1 MEIVRGKK
9 LKNKLS
15 IIVIS
20 IIVGIVL
27 LVMGIISYAKSNEE
41 ITTLSI
47 FTKNGDSTVNLSGA
61 KYTIKKVTQDKDG
74 KEIEEDAKDF
84 KGNLI
89 GNIENINGTDY
100 RVIESDKN
108 GEINLDLTSGK
119 YRVTEVQAPTGYKL
133 NDNNTYEAN
142 LEAKGE
148 YSIFYENKEWEKEYE
163 IKLNDSELDYN
174 VPIVILDIKE
184 AISGEY
190 LALIGTME
198 NYIIPA
204 ELMEDN
210 NSKELDIGG
219 YIFRINKENKIK
231 EIVKISSEI
240 PEEELLKIG
249 KIKTYINYPSGEFK
263 MHIVQETDKN
273 YVIGF
278 TTKLYIDEESIESI
292 GALIYIDKSGK
303 VITKNLI
310 DYKCT
315 IDTTICIIDDN
326 NNITTIGKAKDVV
339 TIPEKETSR
348 NEEISFGENGK
359 NTTFIIQFNE
369 EGKINWITDL
379 GIVARKANIAEKDGK
394 ILVDININENDI
406 DSGETIDDKIGKY
419 KIIVDNNGKIE
430 EVNKVENPLLLNEE
444 EIFRY
449 NSEKTTSDGG
459 KIISIRTTEGTIIE
473 PKWTV
478 KGERIKLESYESYV
492 IKLNSEDKVEWLI
505 QIDTENPNSTMYETG
520 NIEFFEVDNGYIVTG
535 YLYEINSD
543 DTTDGKEIERLDFEL
558 PIEVKLDKNGKIMYA
573 KNVEINEKN
582 DLEYFIKDVISLG
595 ENKYLYMKRNLEMI
609 EKPINEIPSIK
620 ENSQLGKQAV
630 TIELNIFKKLEKY
643 DELEEKREKID
654 KQIINITNKQEE
666 SLQIIK
672 KDSRT
677 AELLPGAKFTIKRIN
692 ENTGNITKEDAVDK
706 DGKLIGNI
714 ENIDGK
720 DLRVV
725 TTNEKGEIN
734 ESLPIGKYEIVE
746 VKAPEGYY
754 LKPTVEENTYEVEI
768 TEKQEEKKEW
778 KESWN
783 RIVGSKHFRE
793 PERMGQIYDKN
804 SGTGILKKDETG
816 VIVYLDLDNTII
828 PAEDTVNNKEIN
840 INNPIIL
847 KYNLDN
853 KVEWVKNTISAK
865 TIDKMDNGKY
875 KLYGYNNKNKEIIIN
890 AEDTVNNKPII
901 VNSESVN
908 LILNEDFKVE
918 AIINCSYSELIKDNI
933 YKINFYRDTI
943 IPELGNMEGK
953 EINLKKGE
961 YIVKINEQLKIE
973 KIIAKLTNN
982 DEVYT
987 ANNNTIIYKIS
998 PTENRSIQTIEN
1010 KEIELISGKE
1020 YLIKSDYNGNI
1031 LNIFAGVDEIQ
1042 ELTIDKDGYLVK
1054 VFNENN
1060 ITISQE
1066 NTISGQEVSLKNYMY
1081 LKLDNNLKLI
1091 NNTIDLWKN
1100 EKSFEDYLTLVD
1112 VVEDGYLIKAFSTIT
1127 NTINTD
1133 KLNNEKIVIDP
1144 RKETILKFDKNLNV
1158 LEKLNEFYLS
1168 SYYTNGEYSTSW
1180 ISKKENGIYN
1190 IRRRVPY
1197 GGITIPAEDTASNEE
1212 IYISSGLQYILYDS
1226 EFKVLGIDMNIPN
1239 YITENGYIWRE
1250 DNDEETIIP
1259 GNKTVSGED
1268 IKLKEGYSY
1277 ILYNK
1282 NMKVERVLTGYNF
1295 KSEYTYNIENTLYI
1309 QNNGDEFTIKAE
1321 DTENNEEIIVE
1332 ANSSFLVFLNLDTLK
1347 IKKIMYIP
1355 YYYNSYYI
1363 EIIEDGYIAQGGGY
1377 GVETIIPGKYTESGK
1392 DISILDPY
1400 NDYTFKYNKEGK
1412 IQCVVKG
1419 YMVSEEKIENGY
1431 KIITH
1436 YYDEEEEESRTILTI
1451 LDQDYNIIKEIKDFV
1466 LETSDNGYILFKEYR
1481 TNTTIT
1487 KENNTTG
1494 EDIFVNKGTYF
1505 VKENK
1510 DGKIEWLVENTV
1522 NTRELVEINNQYFGR
1537 FEEDKG
1543 NYNYEF
1549 GFFKISEKTI
1559 KEQLTNKKV
1568 INITNESDVGKIVT
1582 KYVDKATNKEIAVSE
1597 EITDRVGVDYETKA
1611 KEIEYYKLEGTPEN
1625 AKGKV
1630 TNGTTEVIYYYNKQD
1645 FNIKA
1650 DKTISELYVNGEK
1663 QDVKNNKN
1671 NIFQVSINRKEV
1683 TKTDLKIRYIIRI
1696 SNTGEI
1702 PGTAGKVTDQIP
1714 EGLEFHQE
1722 DNPDYWKLEN
1732 GVAITDKLDNK
1743 VILPGQFEELEIILR
1758 CSNLEDKLGVK
1769 TNHIVAENMKNE
1781 PNFDD
1786 TNKEDDKGKC
1796 DLIVSIGLGGT
1807 DIIAILGISTI
1818 SLIVVAKVINKF
1830 RKRSK

>member
-1 MEIVRGKK
+1 M
-9 LKNKLS
+9 
-15 IIVIS
+15 
-20 IIVGIVL
+20 
-27 LVMGIISYAKSNEE
+27 
-41 ITTLSI
+41 
-47 FTKNGDSTVNLSGA
+47 
-61 KYTIKKVTQDKDG
+61 
-74 KEIEEDAKDF
+74 
-84 KGNLI
+84 
-89 GNIENINGTDY
+89 
-100 RVIESDKN
+100 
-108 GEINLDLTSGK
+108 
-119 YRVTEVQAPTGYKL
+119 
-133 NDNNTYEAN
+133 
-142 LEAKGE
+142 
-148 YSIFYENKEWEKEYE
+148 
-163 IKLNDSELDYN
+163 
-174 VPIVILDIKE
+174 
-184 AISGEY
+184 
-190 LALIGTME
+190 
-198 NYIIPA
+198 
-204 ELMEDN
+204 
-210 NSKELDIGG
+210 
-219 YIFRINKENKIK
+219 
-231 EIVKISSEI
+231 
-240 PEEELLKIG
+240 
-249 KIKTYINYPSGEFK
+249 
-263 MHIVQETDKN
+263 
-273 YVIGF
+273 
-278 TTKLYIDEESIESI
+278 
-292 GALIYIDKSGK
+292 
-303 VITKNLI
+303 
-310 DYKCT
+310 
-315 IDTTICIIDDN
+315 
-326 NNITTIGKAKDVV
+326 
-339 TIPEKETSR
+339 
-348 NEEISFGENGK
+348 
-359 NTTFIIQFNE
+359 
-369 EGKINWITDL
+369 
-379 GIVARKANIAEKDGK
+379 
-394 ILVDININENDI
+394 
-406 DSGETIDDKIGKY
+406 
-419 KIIVDNNGKIE
+419 
-430 EVNKVENPLLLNEE
+430 
-444 EIFRY
+444 
-449 NSEKTTSDGG
+449 
-459 KIISIRTTEGTIIE
+459 
-473 PKWTV
+473 
-478 KGERIKLESYESYV
+478 
-492 IKLNSEDKVEWLI
+492 
-505 QIDTENPNSTMYETG
+505 
-520 NIEFFEVDNGYIVTG
+520 
-535 YLYEINSD
+535 
-543 DTTDGKEIERLDFEL
+543 
-558 PIEVKLDKNGKIMYA
+558 
-573 KNVEINEKN
+573 
-582 DLEYFIKDVISLG
+582 
-595 ENKYLYMKRNLEMI
+595 
-609 EKPINEIPSIK
+609 
-620 ENSQLGKQAV
+620 
-630 TIELNIFKKLEKY
+630 
-643 DELEEKREKID
+643 
-654 KQIINITNKQEE
+654 NKQEE

-677 AELLPGAKFTIKRIN
+677 AKLLPGAKFTIKRIK
-692 ENTGNITKEDAVDK
+692 ENNGNITKEDAVDK

-714 ENIDGK
+714 ENINGK

-754 LKPTVEENTYEVEI
+754 LKPNVEENTYEIEI
-768 TEKQEEKKEW
+768 TEQQEEKKEW
-778 KESWN
+778 KKSWN
-783 RIVGSKHFRE
+783 RIVGSKHFRY
-793 PERMGQIYDKN
+793 PLRMNQIYYEN
-804 SGTGILKKDETG
+804 SGTGILEKDETG

-853 KVEWVKNTISAK
+853 KVEWVKNTIFAK

-875 KLYGYNNKNKEIIIN
+875 KLYGYNKKNKEITIN

-918 AIINCSYSELIKDNI
+918 AIINCDYINYVENDI
-933 YKINFYRDTI
+933 YIMEFEKDTI

-953 EINLKKGE
+953 EITLQKGR

-982 DEVYT
+982 NEVYT
-987 ANNNTIIYKIS
+987 ANNNTIIYTIS
-998 PTENRSIQTIEN
+998 PTENTSIQTIEN
-1010 KEIELISGKE
+1010 KKIELISGKE

-1060 ITISQE
+1060 ITIKTE
-1066 NTISGQEVSLKNYMY
+1066 DTISGQEVNLKNYMY

-1112 VVEDGYLIKAFSTIT
+1112 VVDDSYLIKVFSTIT
-1127 NTINTD
+1127 NTID
-1133 KLNNEKIVIDP
+1133 IDEKTKQEIVIDEYE
-1144 RKETILKFDKNLNV
+1144 ETILKFDRNLNV
-1158 LEKLNEFYLS
+1158 LEKVNEFYLN
-1168 SYYTNGEYSTSW
+1168 SYYNNGEYITSE
-1180 ISKKENGIYN
+1180 IYNKENGIYD
-1190 IRRRVPY
+1190 IRRRVPS
-1197 GGITIPAEDTASNEE
+1197 GGITIPAEGTASNEE

-1239 YITENGYIWRE
+1239 YITENGYIF
-1250 DNDEETIIP
+1250 EENVPTDTTIP
-1259 GNKTVSGED
+1259 GNQTVSGKD

-1282 NMKVERVLTGYNF
+1282 NMKVERVLTGYKF
-1295 KSEYTYNIENTLYI
+1295 ESEYAYNIENTLYI
-1309 QNNGDEFTIKAE
+1309 KNDGEKFTIKAE

-1355 YYYNSYYI
+1355 YYYDSYDI
-1363 EIIEDGYIAQGGGY
+1363 EMIEDGYIAQGGY
-1377 GVETIIPGKYTESGK
+1377 DVETIIPGKYTESGK
-1392 DISILDPY
+1392 SIKILDIY
-1400 NDYTFKYNKEGK
+1400 NEYTFKYNKEGK
-1412 IQCVVKG
+1412 IKYVVKG
-1419 YMVSEEKIENGY
+1419 NSLYEEKIENGY
-1431 KIITH
+1431 KIITVDGD
-1436 YYDEEEEESRTILTI
+1436 YYDESGYNLTI
-1451 LDQDYNIIKEIKDFV
+1451 LDQNYSIKKEIKGFL
-1466 LETSDNGYILFKEYR
+1466 LETSDGGYIYNKEYI

-1487 KENNTTG
+1487 KENNTIG
-1494 EDIFVNKGTYF
+1494 EDIFVNKGRYL

-1510 DGKIEWLVENTV
+1510 EGKIEWLVENTV
-1522 NTRELVEINNQYFGR
+1522 NTREIFEIDNTYFGR

-1549 GFFKISEKTI
+1549 GFFKISQETI

-1597 EITDRVGVDYETKA
+1597 EITDRVGADYETKA

-1663 QDVKNNKN
+1663 QDIKNNKN

-1683 TKTDLKIRYIIRI
+1683 AKTDLKIRYIIRI

-1769 TNHIVAENMKNE
+1769 TNHVVAENMNNE
-1781 PNFDD
+1781 PNFED

-1807 DIIAILGISTI
+1807 DIIAILGVSTI

>member
-47 FTKNGDSTVNLSGA
+47 LTKNGDSTVNLSGA

-108 GEINLDLTSGK
+108 GEINLDLKSGK

-148 YSIFYENKEWEKEYE
+148 YIRTFANKEWEKEFKRMFEDPTVIGEPIE
-163 IKLNDSELDYN
+163 IIDIQETTGEEYIALVEIVGDYTIPTEEMENGKLKELQKGIFIFRYSSDNKISEIVELVGNDTNYLKASSYSMN
-174 VPIVILDIKE
+174 NGIDIIAETDEYYIIGVADEVLIYFNK
-184 AISGEY
+184 SGELEKITAEEY
-190 LALIGTME
+190 G
-198 NYIIPA
+198 IPVA
-204 ELMEDN
+204 TQM
-210 NSKELDIGG
+210 S
-219 YIFRINKENKIK
+219 
-231 EIVKISSEI
+231 IV
-240 PEEELLKIG
+240 
-249 KIKTYINYPSGEFK
+249 
-263 MHIVQETDKN
+263 
-273 YVIGF
+273 
-278 TTKLYIDEESIESI
+278 DE
-292 GALIYIDKSGK
+292 
-303 VITKNLI
+303 
-310 DYKCT
+310 
-315 IDTTICIIDDN
+315 N
-326 NNITTIGKAKDVV
+326 NNITTIGAIEDRTVIPAEKTTNNKEIVLERKEDGYN
-339 TIPEKETSR
+339 TIL
-348 NEEISFGENGK
+348 
-359 NTTFIIQFNE
+359 IQFS
-369 EGKINWITDL
+369 
-379 GIVARKANIAEKDGK
+379 KDGK
-394 ILVDININENDI
+394 VSWATLL
-406 DSGETIDDKIGKY
+406 
-419 KIIVDNNGKIE
+419 GKIE
-430 EVNKVENPLLLNEE
+430 IGTKEIIEKDNKYLTGVYIENNITIEGYNTSSGENIEVEPGSYKLYFNKDGKVEEFKELKNPLLTENNGNFEIPIEILTLDGG
-444 EIFRY
+444 EIFQLKNY
-449 NSEKTTSDGG
+449 EQYTISSEW
-459 KIISIRTTEGTIIE
+459 TTEGKDII
-473 PKWTV
+473 
-478 KGERIKLESYESYV
+478 LEEYESYI
-492 IKLNSEDKVEWLI
+492 IKLNEEDKVEWVIPAYQFDYL
-505 QIDTENPNSTMYETG
+505 
-520 NIEFFEVDNGYIVTG
+520 FEIDNGYIVTC
-535 YLYEINSD
+535 LLNDEIDANSTVSGQQIED
-543 DTTDGKEIERLDFEL
+543 LNFNYPVEMKINKDGK
-558 PIEVKLDKNGKIMYA
+558 VMYA
-573 KNVEINEKN
+573 KNVDVIDKKMG
-582 DLEYFIKDVISLG
+582 YIIQDVISLKN
-595 ENKYLYMKRNLEMI
+595 NKYVYLKRTDYLRVDSRNFKESS
-609 EKPINEIPSIK
+609 NSIAPR
-620 ENSQLGKQAV
+620 EAYNDF
-630 TIELNIFKKLEKY
+630 TKLEKY
-643 DELEEKREKID
+643 KEIEEEREKID
-654 KQIINITNKQEE
+654 KKIINVTNKQEE

-677 AELLPGAKFTIKRIN
+677 AQLLPGAKFTIKRIN

-783 RIVGSKHFRE
+783 RIVGSK
-793 PERMGQIYDKN
+793 Y
-804 SGTGILKKDETG
+804 ILPPARSIKMYHSETKILENNETG
-816 VIVYLDLDNTII
+816 VVVYLNLDNIKI

-840 INNPIIL
+840 INNPVII

-853 KVEWVKNTISAK
+853 KVEWLKNTISADR
-865 TIDKMDNGKY
+865 IDKMDNGKY
-875 KLYGYNNKNKEIIIN
+875 KLSGYNDRKEITIN

-901 VNSESVN
+901 IKNSRSID

-918 AIINCSYSELIKDNI
+918 SISNCSNINYVKDNI
-933 YKINFYRDTI
+933 YIIEFYEDTI
-943 IPELGNMEGK
+943 IPELGNTTGQEISIEKGK
-953 EINLKKGE
+953 YL
-961 YIVKINEQLKIE
+961 VQINEQLKIE
-973 KIIAKLTNN
+973 KIITKLIDYDNIYAIDN
-982 DEVYT
+982 ESIVYR
-987 ANNNTIIYKIS
+987 IS
-998 PTENRSIQTIEN
+998 PNENTKIKTIDN
-1010 KEIELISGKE
+1010 REINLLAGKE
-1020 YLIKSDYNGNI
+1020 YMIKIKHNGEI
-1031 LNIFAGVDEIQ
+1031 LSVFGGLEEIK
-1042 ELTIDKDGYLVK
+1042 EVKIDGDGYLLK
-1054 VFNENN
+1054 IFNKNN
-1060 ITISQE
+1060 ITIPAKD
-1066 NTISGQEVSLKNYMY
+1066 TYIGKDVILKNYMY
-1081 LKLDNNLKLI
+1081 LKLDNNLKLV
-1091 NNTIDLWKN
+1091 NNTIDFWN
-1100 EKSFEDYLTLVD
+1100 TTKSFSAYLTLVD
-1112 VVEDGYLIKAFSTIT
+1112 IIDDGYLIKVFSTKT
-1127 NTINTD
+1127 NIIHTNELSNQETVINSYD
-1133 KLNNEKIVIDP
+1133 
-1144 RKETILKFDKNLNV
+1144 ETILKFDKNLKV
-1158 LEKLNEFYLS
+1158 LEKLNEFYIN
-1168 SYYTNGEYSTSW
+1168 SYYSSSGEYVTSN
-1180 ISKKENGIYN
+1180 IIEQGNGIYN
-1190 IRRRVPY
+1190 MRRNVGY
-1197 GGITIPAEDTASNEE
+1197 GGIIIPVEDTVGNEE
-1212 IYISSGLQYILYDS
+1212 ISINSGSRKILYNNQ
-1226 EFKVLGIDMNIPN
+1226 FKVLGVDMDLPV
-1239 YITENGYIWRE
+1239 YITDSGYIFKEYNRE
-1250 DNDEETIIP
+1250 DTIIP
-1259 GNKTVSGED
+1259 ANKTVNGYD

-1282 NMKVERVLTGYNF
+1282 NIKVERVLTGYNF
-1295 KSEYTYNIENTLYI
+1295 QDEYKPKIENTLHI
-1309 QNNGDEFTIKAE
+1309 NNTGETFTIKAE
-1321 DTENNEEIIVE
+1321 DTENNEEI
-1332 ANSSFLVFLNLDTLK
+1332 LVDADSEFKVFINPNTLK
-1347 IKKIMYIP
+1347 IRSIMRLP
-1355 YYYNSYYI
+1355 DSYYS
-1363 EIIEDGYIAQGGGY
+1363 EDVSETEDGYIIEGRFFG
-1377 GVETIIPGKYTESGK
+1377 EKLISGKYTETGK
-1392 DISILDPY
+1392 DIEIKPY
-1400 NDYTFKYNKEGK
+1400 EDDEYTIKYNKEGK
-1412 IQCVVKG
+1412 IQYILSGYVESVKEHNDN
-1419 YMVSEEKIENGY
+1419 YV
-1431 KIITH
+1431 
-1436 YYDEEEEESRTILTI
+1436 ILTKNDVYDLDISRYNLVI
-1451 LDQDYNIIKEIKDFV
+1451 LDKNWNIKKEIKDFL
-1466 LETSDNGYILFKEYR
+1466 LETSDEGYIYNKEYK

-1494 EDIFVNKGTYF
+1494 EDIFVNKGKYL

-1510 DGKIEWLVENTV
+1510 KGKIEWLIEEKNKDNV
-1522 NTRELVEINNQYFGR
+1522 NELVEINNTYFGT
-1537 FEEDKG
+1537 FEQDKG
-1543 NYNYEF
+1543 NNNYEF

-1671 NIFQVSINRKEV
+1671 NIFHVSINRKEV

-1769 TNHIVAENMKNE
+1769 TNHVVAENMNNE
-1781 PNFDD
+1781 PNFED

>member
-47 FTKNGDSTVNLSGA
+47 LTKNGDSTVNLSGA

-108 GEINLDLTSGK
+108 GEINLDLKSGK

-142 LEAKGE
+142 LEAKGN
-148 YSIFYENKEWEKEYE
+148 YSIFCENREWEKEYE
-163 IKLNDSELDYN
+163 IQPDESGIKEKGME
-174 VPIVILDIKE
+174 VLDIKE
-184 AISGEY
+184 TTGEEY
-190 LALIGTME
+190 IALVVTAG
-198 NYIIPA
+198 NYTIPS
-204 ELMEDN
+204 EEMEDGKL
-210 NSKELDIGG
+210 KELQEGI
-219 YIFRINKENKIK
+219 YIFRYSSDNKIN
-231 EIVKISSEI
+231 EIVELVVNDTNYLKASSYSMNNGIDIIAETDEYYIIGESEI
-240 PEEELLKIG
+240 LG
-249 KIKTYINYPSGEFK
+249 YFN
-263 MHIVQETDKN
+263 
-273 YVIGF
+273 
-278 TTKLYIDEESIESI
+278 
-292 GALIYIDKSGK
+292 KSGK
-303 VITKNLI
+303 LEKITAKEYGI
-310 DYKCT
+310 PVATQMSIVDEK
-315 IDTTICIIDDN
+315 
-326 NNITTIGKAKDVV
+326 NNITTIGAIEDRTVIPAEKTTNNKEIVLEKKEDGYN
-339 TIPEKETSR
+339 TIL
-348 NEEISFGENGK
+348 
-359 NTTFIIQFNE
+359 IQFS
-369 EGKINWITDL
+369 
-379 GIVARKANIAEKDGK
+379 KDGK
-394 ILVDININENDI
+394 VNWATLL
-406 DSGETIDDKIGKY
+406 
-419 KIIVDNNGKIE
+419 GKIE
-430 EVNKVENPLLLNEE
+430 IGTKEIIEKDNKYLTGVYIENNITIEGYNTSSGENIEVEPGSYKLYFNKDGKVEEFKKFKNPLFTENNDNLEIPTVKLTLDGGLILQLRNYEQYTISSEWTTEGKDIILDGYESNIIKVNEE
-444 EIFRY
+444 E
-449 NSEKTTSDGG
+449 
-459 KIISIRTTEGTIIE
+459 
-473 PKWTV
+473 
-478 KGERIKLESYESYV
+478 
-492 IKLNSEDKVEWLI
+492 KVEWMIEAYQL
-505 QIDTENPNSTMYETG
+505 EN
-520 NIEFFEVDNGYIVTG
+520 IFEVDKG
-535 YLYEINSD
+535 YLITCMLNDSIDSNNTVYGKPIDNLNLKFEVEIKIN
-543 DTTDGKEIERLDFEL
+543 
-558 PIEVKLDKNGKIMYA
+558 KNGKILYA
-573 KNVEINEKN
+573 KNVEILREE
-582 DLEYFIKDVISLG
+582 EYWGLGYLIDDVICL
-595 ENKYLYMKRNLEMI
+595 ENNKYVYLKTEDYIGEESRKLKKQNNSI
-609 EKPINEIPSIK
+609 ESRDIY
-620 ENSQLGKQAV
+620 NSSS
-630 TIELNIFKKLEKY
+630 KLEKY
-643 DELEEKREKID
+643 KEIEEKREKID
-654 KQIINITNKQEE
+654 KQIINITNKQED

-677 AELLPGAKFTIKRIN
+677 AKLLPGAKFTIKRIN
-692 ENTGNITKEDAVDK
+692 ENNGNITKEDAVDK

-714 ENIDGK
+714 ENINGK

-754 LKPTVEENTYEVEI
+754 LKPNVEENTYEVEI
-768 TEKQEEKKEW
+768 TEQQEEKKGW
-778 KESWN
+778 KKNWN
-783 RIVGSKHFRE
+783 RIVGSKCFGI
-793 PERMGQIYDKN
+793 PQSMDQIYDEN
-804 SGTGILKKDETG
+804 SGTGILEKDETG

-840 INNPIIL
+840 IDNPVIL

-853 KVEWVKNTISAK
+853 KVEWLKNTISADR
-865 TIDKMDNGKY
+865 IDKMNNGKY
-875 KLYGYNNKNKEIIIN
+875 KLSGYNKKEIEIP
-890 AEDTVNNKPII
+890 AEDTVNNKTITI
-901 VNSESVN
+901 NSESVD
-908 LILNEDFKVE
+908 LILNGDFKVE
-918 AIINCSYSELIKDNI
+918 SIINCDYIDYLENDI
-933 YKINFYRDTI
+933 YIMEFEKDTI
-943 IPELGNMEGK
+943 IPELGNITGQERVF
-953 EINLKKGE
+953 EKGG

-973 KIIAKLTNN
+973 KIITKLTENY
-982 DEVYT
+982 EVYST
-987 ANNNTIIYKIS
+987 NNNTVIYKIS

-1112 VVEDGYLIKAFSTIT
+1112 VVEDGYLIKVFSTIT
-1127 NTINTD
+1127 NTINID
-1133 KLNNEKIVIDP
+1133 EKTKQEIVIDEYE
-1144 RKETILKFDKNLNV
+1144 ETILKFDRNLNV
-1158 LEKLNEFYLS
+1158 LEKVNEFYLN
-1168 SYYTNGEYSTSW
+1168 SYYNNGEYITSK
-1180 ISKKENGIYN
+1180 IYNKENGIYD
-1190 IRRRVPY
+1190 ISRSVPS
-1197 GGITIPAEDTASNEE
+1197 GGITIPAEETASNEE
-1212 IYISSGLQYILYDS
+1212 MYISSGFKRIFYNKQ
-1226 EFKVLGIDMNIPN
+1226 FKVLGVGIKLPV
-1239 YITENGYIWRE
+1239 YITNTGYIW
-1250 DNDEETIIP
+1250 EENYTQDTIIP
-1259 GNKTVSGED
+1259 GNQTVSGKD

-1295 KSEYTYNIENTLYI
+1295 ESKYTPDIENTLYI
-1309 QNNGDEFTIKAE
+1309 KNDGEEFTIKAE

-1332 ANSSFLVFLNLDTLK
+1332 ANSNFQVVLNVETLK
-1347 IKKIMYIP
+1347 IKKIMYLP
-1355 YYYNSYYI
+1355 YNYESYEI
-1363 EIIEDGYIAQGGGY
+1363 EQIEDGYIAVGGFDT
-1377 GVETIIPGKYTESGK
+1377 ETVIPGKYTASGK
-1392 DISILDPY
+1392 DIEILEIY
-1400 NDYTFKYNKEGK
+1400 NDYIFKYNNDGK
-1412 IQCVVKG
+1412 IIYILKG
-1419 YMVSEEKIENGY
+1419 DNLYEEKIENGY
-1431 KIITH
+1431 KIITVDDI
-1436 YYDEEEEESRTILTI
+1436 YDFESQYTLTI
-1451 LDQDYNIIKEIKDFV
+1451 MDSKYNIIKEIRGFL
-1466 LETSDNGYILFKEYR
+1466 LETSDGGYIYNKEYE

-1494 EDIFVNKGTYF
+1494 EDLFVNKGRYL

-1510 DGKIEWLVENTV
+1510 EGKIEWLVENTV
-1522 NTRELVEINNQYFGR
+1522 NTIEIFEIDNKYFGR

-1543 NYNYEF
+1543 NCNYEF
-1549 GFFKISEKTI
+1549 GFFKISQETI

-1597 EITDRVGVDYETKA
+1597 EITDRVGADYETKA

-1769 TNHIVAENMKNE
+1769 TNHVVAENMNNE

-1807 DIIAILGISTI
+1807 DIITILGISTI

>member
-20 IIVGIVL
+20 IIVGILL

-47 FTKNGDSTVNLSGA
+47 LTKNGDSTVNLSGA

-74 KEIEEDAKDF
+74 KEIEEEAKDF

-108 GEINLDLTSGK
+108 GEINLDLKSGK

-142 LEAKGE
+142 LEAKGKK
-148 YSIFYENKEWEKEYE
+148 IKFFLNKECEKEYE
-163 IKLNDSELDYN
+163 VMSEDSGVTAKGLA
-174 VPIVILDIKE
+174 VLDIKE
-184 AISGEY
+184 TTGEEYIALVEILGDYTIPTEEMENGKLKELQKGIFIFRYSSDNKISEIVELVGNDTNYLKTSSYSMNNRIDIIAETDEYYIIGVADEVLIYFNKSGELEKITAEEY
-190 LALIGTME
+190 G
-198 NYIIPA
+198 IPVA
-204 ELMEDN
+204 TQM
-210 NSKELDIGG
+210 S
-219 YIFRINKENKIK
+219 
-231 EIVKISSEI
+231 IV
-240 PEEELLKIG
+240 
-249 KIKTYINYPSGEFK
+249 
-263 MHIVQETDKN
+263 
-273 YVIGF
+273 
-278 TTKLYIDEESIESI
+278 DE
-292 GALIYIDKSGK
+292 
-303 VITKNLI
+303 
-310 DYKCT
+310 
-315 IDTTICIIDDN
+315 N
-326 NNITTIGKAKDVV
+326 NNITTIGEIYNRTVIPAEKTTNNKEIILEKKEDGYN
-339 TIPEKETSR
+339 TIL
-348 NEEISFGENGK
+348 
-359 NTTFIIQFNE
+359 IQFS
-369 EGKINWITDL
+369 
-379 GIVARKANIAEKDGK
+379 KDGK
-394 ILVDININENDI
+394 VNWATLL
-406 DSGETIDDKIGKY
+406 
-419 KIIVDNNGKIE
+419 GKIE
-430 EVNKVENPLLLNEE
+430 IGTKEIIEKDNKYLTGVYIENNITIEGYNTSSGENIELEPGAYKLYFNKDGKVEEFKKFKNPLFTENNDNLEIPTVKLTLDGGLILQLRNYEQYTISSEWTTEGKDIILDGYESYIIKVNEE
-444 EIFRY
+444 E
-449 NSEKTTSDGG
+449 
-459 KIISIRTTEGTIIE
+459 
-473 PKWTV
+473 
-478 KGERIKLESYESYV
+478 
-492 IKLNSEDKVEWLI
+492 KVEWILK
-505 QIDTENPNSTMYETG
+505 IDDIYNL
-520 NIEFFEVDNGYIVTG
+520 FEIDNGYIITG
-535 YLYEINSD
+535 DFYDEIDPN
-543 DTTDGKEIERLDFEL
+543 DTVAGEPIEDIDTSI
-558 PIEVKLDKNGKIMYA
+558 PVEVKLNKNGKIMYV
-573 KNVEINEKN
+573 KNIKVINKE
-582 DLEYFIKDVISLG
+582 EQWGYIIQDVIEL
-595 ENKYLYMKRNLEMI
+595 ENNKYVYLKDCNTETSSNLYYF
-609 EKPINEIPSIK
+609 
-620 ENSQLGKQAV
+620 
-630 TIELNIFKKLEKY
+630 TKLEKNI
-643 DELEEKREKID
+643 ETKEEREEID
-654 KQIINITNKQEE
+654 KKIINVTNNQEE

-677 AELLPGAKFTIKRIN
+677 AKLLPGAKFTIKRIN
-692 ENTGNITKEDAVDK
+692 ENNGNITKEDAVDK

-714 ENIDGK
+714 ENINGK

-754 LKPTVEENTYEVEI
+754 LKPNVEENTYEIEI
-768 TEKQEEKKEW
+768 TEQQEEKKEW
-778 KESWN
+778 KKSWN
-783 RIVGSKHFRE
+783 RIVGSKHFRY
-793 PERMGQIYDKN
+793 PLRMNQIYYEN
-804 SGTGILKKDETG
+804 SGTGILEKDETG

-875 KLYGYNNKNKEIIIN
+875 KLYGYNKKNKEITIN

-918 AIINCSYSELIKDNI
+918 AIINCDYINYVENDI
-933 YKINFYRDTI
+933 YIMEFEKDTI

-953 EINLKKGE
+953 EITLQKGR

-982 DEVYT
+982 NEVYT
-987 ANNNTIIYKIS
+987 ANNNTIIYTIS
-998 PTENRSIQTIEN
+998 PTENTSIQTIEN
-1010 KEIELISGKE
+1010 KKIELISGKE

-1060 ITISQE
+1060 ITIKTE
-1066 NTISGQEVSLKNYMY
+1066 DTISGQEVNLKNYMY

-1112 VVEDGYLIKAFSTIT
+1112 VVDDSYLIKVFSTIT
-1127 NTINTD
+1127 NTID
-1133 KLNNEKIVIDP
+1133 IDEKTKQEIVIDEYE
-1144 RKETILKFDKNLNV
+1144 ETILKFDRNLNV
-1158 LEKLNEFYLS
+1158 LEKVNEFYLN
-1168 SYYTNGEYSTSW
+1168 SYYNNGEYITSE
-1180 ISKKENGIYN
+1180 IYNKENGIYD
-1190 IRRRVPY
+1190 IRRRVPS
-1197 GGITIPAEDTASNEE
+1197 GGITIPAEGTASNEE

-1239 YITENGYIWRE
+1239 YITENGYIF
-1250 DNDEETIIP
+1250 EENVPTDTTIP
-1259 GNKTVSGED
+1259 GNQTVSGKD

-1282 NMKVERVLTGYNF
+1282 NMKVERVLTGYKF
-1295 KSEYTYNIENTLYI
+1295 ESEYAYNIENTLYI
-1309 QNNGDEFTIKAE
+1309 KNDGEEFTIKAE

-1355 YYYNSYYI
+1355 YYYDSYDI
-1363 EIIEDGYIAQGGGY
+1363 EMIEDGYIAQGGY
-1377 GVETIIPGKYTESGK
+1377 DVETIIPGKYTESGK
-1392 DISILDPY
+1392 SIKILDIY
-1400 NDYTFKYNKEGK
+1400 NEYTFKYNKEGK
-1412 IQCVVKG
+1412 IKYVVKG
-1419 YMVSEEKIENGY
+1419 NSLYEEKIENGY
-1431 KIITH
+1431 KIITVDGD
-1436 YYDEEEEESRTILTI
+1436 YYDESGYNLTI
-1451 LDQDYNIIKEIKDFV
+1451 LDQNYSIKKEIKGFL
-1466 LETSDNGYILFKEYR
+1466 LETSDGGYIYNKEYI

-1487 KENNTTG
+1487 KENNTIG
-1494 EDIFVNKGTYF
+1494 EDIFVNKGRYL

-1510 DGKIEWLVENTV
+1510 EGKIEWLVENTV
-1522 NTRELVEINNQYFGR
+1522 NTREIFEIDNTYFGR

-1549 GFFKISEKTI
+1549 GFFKISQETI

-1568 INITNESDVGKIVT
+1568 INITNESEVGKIVT

-1781 PNFDD
+1781 PNFED

-1807 DIIAILGISTI
+1807 DIIAILGVSTI

>member
-20 IIVGIVL
+20 IIVGILL

-47 FTKNGDSTVNLSGA
+47 LTKNGDSTVNLSGA

-74 KEIEEDAKDF
+74 KEIEEEAKDF

-108 GEINLDLTSGK
+108 GEINLDLKSGK

-142 LEAKGE
+142 LEAKGKK
-148 YSIFYENKEWEKEYE
+148 IKFFLNKECEKEYE
-163 IKLNDSELDYN
+163 VMSEDSGVTAKGLA
-174 VPIVILDIKE
+174 VLDIKE
-184 AISGEY
+184 TTGEEYIALVEILGDYTIPTEEMENGKLKELQKGIFIFRYSSDNKISEIVELVGNDTNYLKTSSYSMNNRIDIIAETDEYYIIGVADEVLIYFNKSGELEKITAEEY
-190 LALIGTME
+190 G
-198 NYIIPA
+198 IPVA
-204 ELMEDN
+204 TQM
-210 NSKELDIGG
+210 S
-219 YIFRINKENKIK
+219 
-231 EIVKISSEI
+231 IV
-240 PEEELLKIG
+240 
-249 KIKTYINYPSGEFK
+249 
-263 MHIVQETDKN
+263 
-273 YVIGF
+273 
-278 TTKLYIDEESIESI
+278 DE
-292 GALIYIDKSGK
+292 
-303 VITKNLI
+303 
-310 DYKCT
+310 
-315 IDTTICIIDDN
+315 N
-326 NNITTIGKAKDVV
+326 NNITTIGEIYNRTVIPAEKTTNNKEIILEKKEDGYN
-339 TIPEKETSR
+339 TIL
-348 NEEISFGENGK
+348 
-359 NTTFIIQFNE
+359 IQFS
-369 EGKINWITDL
+369 
-379 GIVARKANIAEKDGK
+379 KDGK
-394 ILVDININENDI
+394 VNWATLL
-406 DSGETIDDKIGKY
+406 
-419 KIIVDNNGKIE
+419 GKIE
-430 EVNKVENPLLLNEE
+430 IGTKEIIEKDNKYLTGVYIENNITIEGYNTSSGENIELEPGAYKLYFNKDGKVEEFKKFKNPLFTENNDNLEIPTVKLTLDGGLILQLRNYEQYTISSEWTTEGKDIILDGYESYIIKVNEE
-444 EIFRY
+444 E
-449 NSEKTTSDGG
+449 
-459 KIISIRTTEGTIIE
+459 
-473 PKWTV
+473 
-478 KGERIKLESYESYV
+478 
-492 IKLNSEDKVEWLI
+492 KVEWILK
-505 QIDTENPNSTMYETG
+505 IDDIYNL
-520 NIEFFEVDNGYIVTG
+520 FEIDNGYIITG
-535 YLYEINSD
+535 DFYDEIDPN
-543 DTTDGKEIERLDFEL
+543 DTVAGEPIEDIDTSI
-558 PIEVKLDKNGKIMYA
+558 PVEVKLNKNGKIMYV
-573 KNVEINEKN
+573 KNIKVINKE
-582 DLEYFIKDVISLG
+582 EQWGYIIQDVIEL
-595 ENKYLYMKRNLEMI
+595 ENNKYVYLKDCNAETSSNLYYF
-609 EKPINEIPSIK
+609 
-620 ENSQLGKQAV
+620 
-630 TIELNIFKKLEKY
+630 TKLEKNI
-643 DELEEKREKID
+643 ETKEEREKID
-654 KQIINITNKQEE
+654 KKIINVMNKQEE

-677 AELLPGAKFTIKRIN
+677 AKLLPGAKFTIKRIK
-692 ENTGNITKEDAVDK
+692 ENNGNITKEDAVDK

-714 ENIDGK
+714 ENINGK

-754 LKPTVEENTYEVEI
+754 LKPNVEENTYEIEI
-768 TEKQEEKKEW
+768 TEQQEEKKEW
-778 KESWN
+778 KKSWN
-783 RIVGSKHFRE
+783 RIVGSKHFRY
-793 PERMGQIYDKN
+793 PLRMNQIYYEN
-804 SGTGILKKDETG
+804 SGTGILEKDETG

-853 KVEWVKNTISAK
+853 KVEWVKNTIFAK

-875 KLYGYNNKNKEIIIN
+875 KLYGYNKKNKEITIN

-918 AIINCSYSELIKDNI
+918 AIINCDYINYVENDI
-933 YKINFYRDTI
+933 YIMEFEKDTI

-953 EINLKKGE
+953 EITLQKGR

-982 DEVYT
+982 NEVYT
-987 ANNNTIIYKIS
+987 ANNNTIIYTIS
-998 PTENRSIQTIEN
+998 PTENTSIQTIEN
-1010 KEIELISGKE
+1010 KKIELISGKE

-1060 ITISQE
+1060 ITIKTE
-1066 NTISGQEVSLKNYMY
+1066 DTISGQEVNLKNYMY

-1112 VVEDGYLIKAFSTIT
+1112 VVDDSYLIKVFSTIT
-1127 NTINTD
+1127 NTID
-1133 KLNNEKIVIDP
+1133 IDEKTKQEIVIDEYE
-1144 RKETILKFDKNLNV
+1144 ETILKFDRNLNV
-1158 LEKLNEFYLS
+1158 LEKVNEFYLN
-1168 SYYTNGEYSTSW
+1168 SYYNNGEYITSE
-1180 ISKKENGIYN
+1180 IYNKENGIYD
-1190 IRRRVPY
+1190 IRRRVPS
-1197 GGITIPAEDTASNEE
+1197 GGITIPAEGTASNEE

-1239 YITENGYIWRE
+1239 YITENGYIF
-1250 DNDEETIIP
+1250 EENVPTDTTIP
-1259 GNKTVSGED
+1259 GNQTVSGKD

-1282 NMKVERVLTGYNF
+1282 NMKVERVLTGYKF
-1295 KSEYTYNIENTLYI
+1295 ESEYAYNIENTLYI
-1309 QNNGDEFTIKAE
+1309 KNDGEKFTIKAE

-1355 YYYNSYYI
+1355 YYYDSYDI
-1363 EIIEDGYIAQGGGY
+1363 EMIEDGYIAQGGY
-1377 GVETIIPGKYTESGK
+1377 DVETIIPGKYTESGK
-1392 DISILDPY
+1392 SIKILDIY
-1400 NDYTFKYNKEGK
+1400 NEYTFKYNKEGK
-1412 IQCVVKG
+1412 IKYVVKG
-1419 YMVSEEKIENGY
+1419 NSLYEEKIENGY
-1431 KIITH
+1431 KIITVDGD
-1436 YYDEEEEESRTILTI
+1436 YYDESGYNLTI
-1451 LDQDYNIIKEIKDFV
+1451 LDQNYSIKKEIKGFL
-1466 LETSDNGYILFKEYR
+1466 LETSDGGYIYNKEYI

-1487 KENNTTG
+1487 KENNTIG
-1494 EDIFVNKGTYF
+1494 EDIFVNKGRYL

-1510 DGKIEWLVENTV
+1510 EGKIEWLVENTV
-1522 NTRELVEINNQYFGR
+1522 NTREIFEIDNTYFGR

-1549 GFFKISEKTI
+1549 GFFKISQETI

-1568 INITNESDVGKIVT
+1568 INITNESEVGKIVT

-1663 QDVKNNKN
+1663 QDIKNNKN

-1683 TKTDLKIRYIIRI
+1683 AKTDLKIRYIIRI

-1769 TNHIVAENMKNE
+1769 TNHVVAENMNNE
-1781 PNFDD
+1781 PNFED

-1807 DIIAILGISTI
+1807 DIIAILGVSTI

>member
-163 IKLNDSELDYN
+163 IKEKGME
-174 VPIVILDIKE
+174 VLDIKE
-184 AISGEY
+184 TTGEEY
-190 LALIGTME
+190 IALVVTAG
-198 NYIIPA
+198 NYTIPL
-204 ELMEDN
+204 EEMEDGKL
-210 NSKELDIGG
+210 KELQEGI
-219 YIFRINKENKIK
+219 YIFRYSSDNKIN
-231 EIVKISSEI
+231 EIVELVVNDTNYLKASSYS
-240 PEEELLKIG
+240 LDDG
-249 KIKTYINYPSGEFK
+249 IN
-263 MHIVQETDKN
+263 IIAETDE
-273 YVIGF
+273 YYIIG
-278 TTKLYIDEESIESI
+278 
-292 GALIYIDKSGK
+292 GAYEVLIYFNKSGRLEK
-303 VITKNLI
+303 ITAEEYGI
-310 DYKCT
+310 PVATQMSIVDE
-315 IDTTICIIDDN
+315 N
-326 NNITTIGKAKDVV
+326 NNITTIGAIEDRTVIPAEKTTNNKEIVLEKKEDGYN
-339 TIPEKETSR
+339 TIL
-348 NEEISFGENGK
+348 
-359 NTTFIIQFNE
+359 IQFS
-369 EGKINWITDL
+369 
-379 GIVARKANIAEKDGK
+379 KDGK
-394 ILVDININENDI
+394 VNWATLL
-406 DSGETIDDKIGKY
+406 
-419 KIIVDNNGKIE
+419 GKIE
-430 EVNKVENPLLLNEE
+430 IGTKEIIEKDNKYLTGVYIENNITIEGYNTSSGENIEVEPGSYKLYFNKDGKVEEFKKFKNPLFTENNDNLEIPTVKLTLDGGLILQLRNYEQYTISSEWTTEGKDIILDGYESNIIKVNEE
-444 EIFRY
+444 E
-449 NSEKTTSDGG
+449 
-459 KIISIRTTEGTIIE
+459 
-473 PKWTV
+473 
-478 KGERIKLESYESYV
+478 
-492 IKLNSEDKVEWLI
+492 KVEWMIEAYQL
-505 QIDTENPNSTMYETG
+505 EN
-520 NIEFFEVDNGYIVTG
+520 IFEVDKG
-535 YLYEINSD
+535 YLITCMLNDSIDSNNTVYGKPIDNLNLKFEVEIKIN
-543 DTTDGKEIERLDFEL
+543 
-558 PIEVKLDKNGKIMYA
+558 KNGKILYA
-573 KNVEINEKN
+573 KNVEILREE
-582 DLEYFIKDVISLG
+582 EYWGLGYLIDDVICL
-595 ENKYLYMKRNLEMI
+595 ENNKYVYLKTEDYIGEESRKLKKQNNSI
-609 EKPINEIPSIK
+609 ESRER
-620 ENSQLGKQAV
+620 V
-630 TIELNIFKKLEKY
+630 TSYSKLEKY
-643 DELEEKREKID
+643 KEIEEKREKID
-654 KQIINITNKQEE
+654 KQIINITNKQED

-677 AELLPGAKFTIKRIN
+677 AQLLPGAKFTIKRIN
-692 ENTGNITKEDAVDK
+692 ENNGNITKEDAIDK

-734 ESLPIGKYEIVE
+734 ESLPVGKYEIVE

-754 LKPTVEENTYEVEI
+754 LKPTIEENTYEVEI

-783 RIVGSKHFRE
+783 RIVGSKRFRFPTRTE
-793 PERMGQIYDKN
+793 QIYDKN
-804 SGTGILKKDETG
+804 SGVGILKKDETG

-875 KLYGYNNKNKEIIIN
+875 KLSGYNNKNKEITIN

-982 DEVYT
+982 NEVYT

-998 PTENRSIQTIEN
+998 PTENTSIQTIEN

-1060 ITISQE
+1060 ITISIE
-1066 NTISGQEVSLKNYMY
+1066 DTISGQEVNLKNYMY

-1295 KSEYTYNIENTLYI
+1295 ESGYTHNIENTLYI
-1309 QNNGDEFTIKAE
+1309 KNNGKEFTIKAE

-1332 ANSSFLVFLNLDTLK
+1332 SNSSFLVFLNIDTLK

-1355 YYYNSYYI
+1355 YYYNSYDI

-1400 NDYTFKYNKEGK
+1400 NEYTFKYNKEGK

-1419 YMVSEEKIENGY
+1419 NMVSEEKIENGY
-1431 KIITH
+1431 KIITYYYD
-1436 YYDEEEEESRTILTI
+1436 YYDEEEESRAILTI

-1466 LETSDNGYILFKEYR
+1466 LETSDNGYILFKEYK

-1487 KENNTTG
+1487 KENNTIG

-1549 GFFKISEKTI
+1549 GFFKISEETI